1 MSKSKN
7 GEDVNRK
14 WKIEESK
21 LEVECKREVGA
32 WWEILKYLGRL
43 RPVPARSLRL
53 ATISL
58 FGSYRR

>member
-21 LEVECKREVGA
+21 LEVECKREGGA
-32 WWEILKYLGRL
+32 WWEILKYLVG
-43 RPVPARSLRL
+43 
-53 ATISL
+53 
-58 FGSYRR
+58 